1 MIDEV
6 MMLRHG
12 RTQYNL
18 EHRLQGQIDVPLDIV
33 GQWQVDQTG
42 FALASRYY
50 WAKVNRL
57 AEHPEAI
64 AQPGPDAAERTDT
77 RQFEEAPA
85 AGRRMVVMTSDLFR
99 AQQTAHAFAD
109 ILGLPVTC
117 DQRLRERSFGEWE
130 GMTRAEIKAVAA
142 DDYASWK
149 QHTGGETKHGV
160 ESRAAVGQRGADAV
174 RALVID
180 SAYSDSTPTTL
191 MLVTHGSWIAAT
203 ISNLLEL
210 DPDGMNALG
219 GMRNACWC
227 RLKVAPQRQRHPH
240 RTAPV
245 GVGGIQHGSR
255 HRRQRRL
262 GERADRSARTAHAKL
277 AANRLVMVAMRNPAR
292 KFERWV

>member
-99 AQQTAHAFAD
+99 AQQTAHA
-109 ILGLPVTC
+109 L
-117 DQRLRERSFGEWE
+117 
-130 GMTRAEIKAVAA
+130 AVAA

-191 MLVTHGSWIAAT
+191 MLVTHGSWITAT

-227 RLKVAPQRQRHPH
+227 RLKVRHSVNGTPTEQPLWELEEYNKAPAIADSADWENGPTDLRGPH
-240 RTAPV
+240 MPSWQPIV
-245 GVGGIQHGSR
+245 
-255 HRRQRRL
+255 
-262 GERADRSARTAHAKL
+262 
-277 AANRLVMVAMRNPAR
+277 
-292 KFERWV
+292 W

>member
-109 ILGLPVTC
+109 ILGLPVTQTNDC
-117 DQRLRERSFGEWE
+117 ERSFWRVKVH
-130 GMTRAEIKAVAA
+130 RAEPAAAA

-191 MLVTHGSWIAAT
+191 MLVTHGSWITAT

-227 RLKVAPQRQRHPH
+227 RLKVRHSVNGTPTEQPLWELEEYNKAPAIADSADWENGPTDLRGPH
-240 RTAPV
+240 MPSWQPIV
-245 GVGGIQHGSR
+245 
-255 HRRQRRL
+255 
-262 GERADRSARTAHAKL
+262 
-277 AANRLVMVAMRNPAR
+277 
-292 KFERWV
+292 W

>member
-1 MIDEV
+1 M
-6 MMLRHG
+6 
-12 RTQYNL
+12 
-18 EHRLQGQIDVPLDIV
+18 P
-33 GQWQVDQTG
+33 
-42 FALASRYY
+42 
-50 WAKVNRL
+50 NR
-57 AEHPEAI
+57 P
-64 AQPGPDAAERTDT
+64 
-77 RQFEEAPA
+77 
-85 AGRRMVVMTSDLFR
+85 
-99 AQQTAHAFAD
+99 AHAFAD

-191 MLVTHGSWIAAT
+191 MLVTHGSWITAT

-227 RLKVAPQRQRHPH
+227 RLKVRHSVNGTPIEQPLWELEEYNKLP
-240 RTAPV
+240 A
-245 GVGGIQHGSR
+245 IADSC
-255 HRRQRRL
+255 RL

>member
-64 AQPGPDAAERTDT
+64 AQPGP
-77 RQFEEAPA
+77 
-85 AGRRMVVMTSDLFR
+85 DLFR

-191 MLVTHGSWIAAT
+191 MLVTHGSWITAT

-227 RLKVAPQRQRHPH
+227 RLKVRHSVNGTPTEQPLWELEEYNKAPAIADSADWENGPTDLRGPH
-240 RTAPV
+240 MPSWQPIV
-245 GVGGIQHGSR
+245 
-255 HRRQRRL
+255 
-262 GERADRSARTAHAKL
+262 
-277 AANRLVMVAMRNPAR
+277 
-292 KFERWV
+292 W

>member
-174 RALVID
+174 RALVTD
-180 SAYSDSTPTTL
+180 SAYSDSMPTTL
-191 MLVTHGSWIAAT
+191 MLVTHGSWITAT

-227 RLKVAPQRQRHPH
+227 RLKVRHSVNGTPTEQPLRELEEYNKAPAIADSADWENGPTDLRGPH
-240 RTAPV
+240 MPSWQPIV
-245 GVGGIQHGSR
+245 
-255 HRRQRRL
+255 
-262 GERADRSARTAHAKL
+262 
-277 AANRLVMVAMRNPAR
+277 
-292 KFERWV
+292 W

>member
-1 MIDEV
+1 
-6 MMLRHG
+6 
-12 RTQYNL
+12 
-18 EHRLQGQIDVPLDIV
+18 
-33 GQWQVDQTG
+33 
-42 FALASRYY
+42 
-50 WAKVNRL
+50 
-57 AEHPEAI
+57 
-64 AQPGPDAAERTDT
+64 
-77 RQFEEAPA
+77 
-85 AGRRMVVMTSDLFR
+85 MVVMTSDLFR

-174 RALVID
+174 RALVTD

-191 MLVTHGSWIAAT
+191 MLVTHGSWITAT

-227 RLKVAPQRQRHPH
+227 RLKVRHSVNGTPTEQPLWELEEYNKAPAIADSADWENGPTDLRGPH
-240 RTAPV
+240 MPSWQPIV
-245 GVGGIQHGSR
+245 
-255 HRRQRRL
+255 
-262 GERADRSARTAHAKL
+262 
-277 AANRLVMVAMRNPAR
+277 
-292 KFERWV
+292 W

>member
-57 AEHPEAI
+57 AEHPE
-64 AQPGPDAAERTDT
+64 
-77 RQFEEAPA
+77 
-85 AGRRMVVMTSDLFR
+85 
-99 AQQTAHAFAD
+99 AFAD

-191 MLVTHGSWIAAT
+191 MLVTHGSWITAT

-227 RLKVAPQRQRHPH
+227 RLKVRHSVNGTPIEQPLWELEEYNKAPAIADSADWENGPTDLRGPH
-240 RTAPV
+240 MPSWQPIV
-245 GVGGIQHGSR
+245 
-255 HRRQRRL
+255 
-262 GERADRSARTAHAKL
+262 
-277 AANRLVMVAMRNPAR
+277 
-292 KFERWV
+292 W